1 MSIIRLVDG
10 KPVVF
15 ANNITDHKQLKG
27 KDEYGCHPIQAIR
40 NLPEKL
46 SALKEKDTNLE
57 NSING
62 LNNKIESLNVSALS
76 AKVNEVEQSVK
87 VIDIQEN
94 ENEGTF
100 TFTNYAG
107 KETKTIQS
115 GYKPD
120 NINLEL
126 NNDKTLTLKK
136 ISTDSTLKGLG
147 IESNKLGVNID
158 NSTLIQNSNSKLQV
172 IGINDGQTLLTGH
185 FINQKLSDINKDIGN
200 LTQTIN
206 NNKEELDQYNK
217 TQDSRINDLYTRTT
231 GLGGYLDAN
240 NFGTATPTQDQLT
253 NYALQQISSAQG
265 NRLKIYNQTKV
276 KNLFDGNVWIL
287 TNIPDADPAIF
298 QWANKGPESIGDANN
313 DGIHGL
319 VTGSYVEFEGSV
331 DSLGHLTINGL
342 EENINEIN
350 ASLANKANL
359 SGNNIF
365 EGNQTYN
372 GEVLYKTTSYSSNG
386 QMQTSQLK
394 ITSSGLI
401 LNSKN
406 VAQQYLSL
414 SGESG
419 VLDDDQYLLV
429 TTYDD
434 LIIQRAGVDFRRCGH
449 PSNGEGNYIFISPFY
464 SNSSGTEEFNAYVIT
479 IKQDKTW
486 EVVVKPFIQ
495 VAEQTYAPIV
505 ILEPDTSTNGVLS
518 DEDYNN
524 LINHDSV
531 RIKLN
536 NEYYTLMNDQPTEGT
551 RSYVHCGWGSNGI
564 QTKAIN
570 ITLATKAWTL
580 AVDKN
585 KYYRHYIQLTVDD
598 KTLYYDFI
606 SRDENAYVTNT
617 LPTMLDNIIT
627 PIQVLSNGYYS
638 SVSGRIYKDGED
650 TIKVTVHGMYTS
662 DGASQTYLS
671 LTDIY
676 ATFVSDNVIGL

>member
-107 KETKTIQS
+107 KQTKTIQS

-136 ISTDSTLKGLG
+136 ISTDTTLKGLG

-158 NSTLIQNSNSKLQV
+158 NSTLIQNSNSKLEV

-185 FINQKLSDINKDIGN
+185 FINQKLSDINNDIGN

-206 NNKEELDQYNK
+206 NNKEELNQYNK
-217 TQDSRINDLYTRTT
+217 TQDNRINDLYTRTT

-240 NFGTATPTQDQLT
+240 NFGSATPTQDQLT

-265 NRLKIYNQTKV
+265 NKLNIYNQTKV

-287 TNIPDADPAIF
+287 TNIPDADPAIY
-298 QWANKGPESIGDANN
+298 QWANKGPENIGDANN

-319 VTGSYVEFEGSV
+319 ITGSYEEFEGSV

-342 EENINEIN
+342 EENINRIN

-359 SGNNIF
+359 SG
-365 EGNQTYN
+365 
-372 GEVLYKTTSYSSNG
+372 
-386 QMQTSQLK
+386 
-394 ITSSGLI
+394 
-401 LNSKN
+401 
-406 VAQQYLSL
+406 
-414 SGESG
+414 
-419 VLDDDQYLLV
+419 
-429 TTYDD
+429 
-434 LIIQRAGVDFRRCGH
+434 
-449 PSNGEGNYIFISPFY
+449 
-464 SNSSGTEEFNAYVIT
+464 
-479 IKQDKTW
+479 
-486 EVVVKPFIQ
+486 
-495 VAEQTYAPIV
+495 
-505 ILEPDTSTNGVLS
+505 
-518 DEDYNN
+518 
-524 LINHDSV
+524 
-531 RIKLN
+531 
-536 NEYYTLMNDQPTEGT
+536 
-551 RSYVHCGWGSNGI
+551 
-564 QTKAIN
+564 
-570 ITLATKAWTL
+570 
-580 AVDKN
+580 DKN

-638 SVSGRIYKDGED
+638 WVSGRIYKDGND
-650 TIKVTVHGMYTS
+650 SIKVTVHGMYTS
-662 DGASQTYLS
+662 DGANQTYLS